1 MTDIAIRPET
11 PDDHPAIDG
20 IIERAFGPGRYAKS
34 SERLREGNTPLSG
47 VGMVAVGPEGPFGC
61 ARMWPVSVGGR
72 RVAFLGPLAVEAGA
86 RHAGA
91 GAQLVEAACQAAAK
105 AGFEAV
111 LLVGD
116 MPFFG
121 RVGFEIASKVKMPA
135 ATDARRILV
144 RALVPGG
151 ADGLEGVAR
160 VP

>member
-11 PDDHPAIDG
+11 PDDHPAIDA
-20 IIERAFGPGRYAKS
+20 IIARAFGPGRFVKV
-34 SERLREGNTPLSG
+34 SERLREGNTPLAG
-47 VGMVAVGPEGPFGC
+47 VGMVAVAPEGPIGC
-61 ARMWPVSVGGR
+61 ARMWPVKVGGATI
-72 RVAFLGPLAVEAGA
+72 AFLGPLAVDSDARRAGL
-86 RHAGA
+86 GA
-91 GAQLVEAACQAAAK
+91 ELVEAACQAAKA
-105 AGFEAV
+105 AGFAAV

-121 RVGFEIASKVKMPA
+121 RVGFEIAKGIDMPGP
-135 ATDARRILV
+135 TDRRRILI